1 MRKNANQMAR
11 NGTAVLPASSLRQL
25 LRVRIKLGCG
35 DLRMFVKI
43 LLAAGKCLFNT
54 AAEFVLQRIVPC
66 NLGPPPEVGFPFLK
80 NRAEIQKDDVILT
93 HRHVRRILIIGSQS
107 VAPCTHDAFV
117 PIALD
122 SVHPPGK
129 CIDTFVDL
137 AFPGPRPNQA
147 LRLDL
152 CE

>member
-1 MRKNANQMAR
+1 MRENTNQMAR

-43 LLAAGKCLFNT
+43 LLAAGKGFFNI
-54 AAEFVLQRIVPC
+54 AAEFVLQRIVSY
-66 NLGPPPEVGFPFLK
+66 NIGPPEVGFPFLK

-93 HRHVRRILIIGSQS
+93 HRQVRRILIIGSQS

-117 PIALD
+117 PVARD
-122 SVHPPGK
+122 SVHAPGK
-129 CIDTFVDL
+129 SVDTLVNF
-137 AFPGPRPNQA
+137 AFLSPRPNQV
-147 LRLDL
+147 LSLDL